1 MGLQA
6 GTYRLGPDDG
16 TLSIRTGRTGAA
28 AKAGHDL
35 VIEVTT
41 WEATLRV
48 GDSPA
53 DTSVELEADATSLHV
68 REGTGGMQSL
78 GDDDKANIRTT
89 IHDDVL
95 KGHAI
100 AFRSTA
106 VTGDD
111 GGLNVQGELTLVGTT
126 RPLAVDLAVGDDGRL
141 SGAAVVKQTDWGMKP
156 YSALFGAL
164 KVADEVRVEIDA
176 AVPQSR

>member
-1 MGLQA
+1 VSLQA
-6 GTYRLGPDDG
+6 GTYKLGPDHG
-16 TLSIRTGRTGAA
+16 TLSVHTGRTGAA

-35 VIEVTT
+35 VIHVTA

-111 GGLNVQGELTLVGTT
+111 GRLSVQGELTLVGTT
-126 RPLAVDLAVGDDGRL
+126 RPLAFDLVVGDDGRL
-141 SGAAVVKQTDWGMKP
+141 TGTAVLKQSDWGMKP

-164 KVADEVRVEIDA
+164 KVADDVRVQIDA
-176 AVPQSR
+176 GLPQSL

>member
-1 MGLQA
+1 MSLQA
-6 GTYRLGPDDG
+6 GSYKLGPDDG
-16 TLSIRTGRTGAA
+16 TLSVHTGRTGAA

-35 VIEVTT
+35 VIDVTA

-95 KGHAI
+95 KGHPI

-111 GGLNVQGELTLVGTT
+111 ARLSVHGELTLVGTT
-126 RPLAVDLAVGDDGRL
+126 RPLAFDVDVGDDGRL
-141 SGAAVVKQTDWGMKP
+141 RATAVLKQSDWGMKP
-156 YSALFGAL
+156 YSTLFGAL
-164 KVADEVRVEIDA
+164 KVADDVRVEIDA
-176 AVPQSR
+176 GLPQSL

>member
-1 MGLQA
+1 VGLQA
-6 GTYRLGPDDG
+6 GTYRLGPDAG
-16 TLSIRTGRTGAA
+16 TLSVRTGRTGAA

-35 VIEVTT
+35 VIEVTA
-41 WEATLRV
+41 WEGTLRV
-48 GDSPA
+48 GDDPA

-68 REGTGGMQSL
+68 REASGGVQSL

-106 VTGDD
+106 VTSAD
-111 GGLNVQGELTLVGTT
+111 GRLTVEGELTLAGTT
-126 RPLAVDLAVGDDGRL
+126 RPLAFDLAVGDDGRL
-141 SGAAVVKQTDWGMKP
+141 GATAVVKQTDWGMKP
-156 YSALFGAL
+156 YSTLFGAL
-164 KVADEVRVEIDA
+164 KVADEVRVELDA
-176 AVPQSR
+176 ALPQSR